1 VAQTNLNW
9 DTVYR
14 RPGFQARLT
23 ASTTQTKQDDGS
35 RDDRSTIELTYLRY
49 AWQKWFLAAVGTF
62 ENNES
67 LGLELRSQAGA
78 AFGPRLIRGRRM
90 EMVAGGGLAV
100 NKERGVD
107 VEPTENVEGLFVFQM
122 SYFTYDRPKTN
133 LDVGLQY
140 YPSFSDFGRNRIQL
154 DASVK
159 RELWKDFYAGI
170 TLYDS
175 FDSRPPNPDADRN
188 DVGVVASLGWSY

>member
-1 VAQTNLNW
+1 
-9 DTVYR
+9 
-14 RPGFQARLT
+14 
-23 ASTTQTKQDDGS
+23 
-35 RDDRSTIELTYLRY
+35 
-49 AWQKWFLAAVGTF
+49 
-62 ENNES
+62 
-67 LGLELRSQAGA
+67 
-78 AFGPRLIRGRRM
+78 M